1 VEQGAA
7 EREVLIG
14 HMGGPFWARKE
25 AAAWSFP
32 KGALEAGETP
42 LQAALREFQEETG
55 IAPPP
60 PPYEDLGVVRL
71 RSGKTV
77 QLFLA
82 EGDVDLAA
90 FDPGTFSMTLHGRTF
105 EVPELDAAG
114 GPHAPHR
121 GPGALPRPHPRRLP
135 LRLTRYAPNIS
146 RRAVLLATRG
156 THAYRASPQLPRDEI
171 VSGLHAP
178 SGRRGGVRPNAGR
191 HLHC

>member
-1 VEQGAA
+1 
-7 EREVLIG
+7 VLIG
-14 HMGGPFWARKE
+14 HMGGPFWARKD

-60 PPYEDLGVVRL
+60 PPYEDLGALRQ

-90 FDPGTFSMTLHGRTF
+90 FDPGTFTMTLHGRAF
-105 EVPELDAAG
+105 EVPELDRLRWATLYEARTLLTAG
-114 GPHAPHR
+114 QVPFLDRIPDAFPF
-121 GPGALPRPHPRRLP
+121 
-135 LRLTRYAPNIS
+135 
-146 RRAVLLATRG
+146 
-156 THAYRASPQLPRDEI
+156 
-171 VSGLHAP
+171 
-178 SGRRGGVRPNAGR
+178 
-191 HLHC
+191 